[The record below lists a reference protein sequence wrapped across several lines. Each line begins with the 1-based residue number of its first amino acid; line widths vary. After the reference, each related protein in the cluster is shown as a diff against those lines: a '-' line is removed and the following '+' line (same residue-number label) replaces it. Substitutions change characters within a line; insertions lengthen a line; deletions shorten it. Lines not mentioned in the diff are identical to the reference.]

1 MNTKNLIN
9 VSEEVKRLERIISD
23 MEWENQDARV
33 EKLEL
38 IHFQRL
44 QKKGVLWEPDF

>member
-23 MEWENQDARV
+23 MEWENQDARA
-33 EKLEL
+33 EKLDL
-38 IHFQRL
+38 IHFQDL
-44 QKKGVLWEPDF
+44 QKRGVLWEPDF